1 MRVSWTSEAADDL
14 ERIAEVIA
22 RDRPDAALRTAR
34 TIYEGIAS
42 LESHPNRGRLGWVQ
56 GTREMVFAPLP
67 YLAVY
72 RVNTQGVEI
81 LHIYHGSQ
89 NWRK

>member
-1 MRVSWTSEAADDL
+1 MRVSWTSDAANDL

-22 RDRPDAALRTAR
+22 RDRPDAALRAAR
-34 TIYEGIAS
+34 TIYKGIAS
-42 LESHPNRGRLGWVQ
+42 LETHPHRGRPGWVE
-56 GTREMVFAPLP
+56 GTRELVFASLP

-72 RVNTQGVEI
+72 RVRDQVIEV
-81 LHIYHGSQ
+81 LRIYHGSQ

>member
-1 MRVSWTSEAADDL
+1 MHVSWSSDAANDL

-42 LESHPNRGRLGWVQ
+42 LETHPHRGRVGWVE
-56 GTREMVFAPLP
+56 GTRELVFAPLP

-72 RVNTQGVEI
+72 RVTAQAIEV

-89 NWRK
+89 HWRR